1 MSEKLMKAAEAAFF
15 PAWLVC
21 GSFIDRMFDSAAA
34 LIMTVGSFTLATAC
48 TVVIGLGR
56 DK

>member
-1 MSEKLMKAAEAAFF
+1 MKKKLKSAAEAAFF

-34 LIMTVGSFTLATAC
+34 LIITMGSFAVATAC